1 MKKLLKPYCWK
12 LQAVKITHRNYDE
25 LLKLDMGDGCLLGLT
40 KEEAI
45 GEWFVYVSGGFE
57 VWPAHLN
64 LIPVVAERSEK

>member
-1 MKKLLKPYCWK
+1 
-12 LQAVKITHRNYDE
+12 
-25 LLKLDMGDGCLLGLT
+25 MGDGCLLGLT

-64 LIPVVAERSEK
+64 LIPVAAERSEK